1 MINNK
6 GMTLVEEIVALAII
20 SIASLIMLVGFS
32 TAANVFAD
40 STRYKD
46 ITNKQY
52 AALLGNEN
60 TDKDINVSNEDAKVI
75 IKVADKVI
83 TVKTN
88 QSNATSKKDSQTMLS
103 KLNFNNINLSNTP
116 QTVANCNDFLDSVLS
131 FTTIKQFDEWI
142 AEQGID
148 VASYNGWYKNNDC
161 FVIVTRKYI

>member
-1 MINNK
+1 MVFLLLQI
-6 GMTLVEEIVALAII
+6 
-20 SIASLIMLVGFS
+20 
-32 TAANVFAD
+32 VFAD

-116 QTVANCNDFLDSVLS
+116 QTVANCNDFLDRTTLS
-131 FTTIKQFDEWI
+131 RIE
-142 AEQGID
+142 
-148 VASYNGWYKNNDC
+148 KNRDGAK
-161 FVIVTRKYI
+161 V

>member
-32 TAANVFAD
+32 TAANDFAD

-88 QSNATSKKDSQTMLS
+88 QSNATSKKIV
-103 KLNFNNINLSNTP
+103 KLCYQN
-116 QTVANCNDFLDSVLS
+116 
-131 FTTIKQFDEWI
+131 
-142 AEQGID
+142 
-148 VASYNGWYKNNDC
+148 
-161 FVIVTRKYI
+161 

>member
-32 TAANVFAD
+32 TAANDFAD

-46 ITNKQY
+46 IT
-52 AALLGNEN
+52 ALLGNEN

-103 KLNFNNINLSNTP
+103 N
-116 QTVANCNDFLDSVLS
+116 
-131 FTTIKQFDEWI
+131 
-142 AEQGID
+142 
-148 VASYNGWYKNNDC
+148 
-161 FVIVTRKYI
+161 